1 MEGHLIGQATED
13 TLMSSWRLVTLT
25 WLGLGLL
32 ALEPIWAAEPTEFP
46 PEARARFNKGQELRA
61 QQRYQEAIEAF
72 DEAIKLGMAKYPRV
86 HLYRADALL
95 KLKEFDS
102 AITRYTEFIDHFGI
116 EESCRY

>member
-1 MEGHLIGQATED
+1 
-13 TLMSSWRLVTLT
+13 MSCWRLVTLA

-32 ALEPIWAAEPTEFP
+32 ALEPTRAAEPTEFP

-61 QQRYQEAIEAF
+61 QQRYREAIQAF
-72 DEAIKLGMAKYPRV
+72 DDAIKLGMGNSPRV

-102 AITRYTEFIDHFGI
+102 AITRFTDFIDHFGI